1 MNIPLLNESQSVNFK
16 DILDMMMD
24 DGKQLLEDVVAG
36 MGDVADRAEGLL
48 LTGVSPATELA
59 KLIEQRNYDLVIIGN
74 RGLSGVQ
81 EYMGSVSHKVLHGST
96 APGAHREVA
105 LVSEEAVRTRKN
117 VLLLF
122 SKPPAP
128 GLVKTRLTTLKDGV
142 FAPEVA
148 SALYHCMLFDV
159 VEICCAALATLEARA
174 AGADAGAAAAMAAG
188 AEEATE
194 TRAAGNPRRSVPA
207 SRCATN
213 TSWSSPPRRQRTWTS
228 CGSCSKTQALG
239 RASLVLIADEG
250 ASFDEHYNHAFAQ
263 AWERG
268 ADAVLSMGAD
278 MPALTTADVIGG
290 FEALHRLDGVPGGG
304 IVLAPDQEMGVSIV
318 GWTRATAF
326 DHAGVFYNQEGLTVL
341 PAYIAKARERNL
353 PALYLPAVP
362 DVDTMADLMHNVTLV
377 EALNYC
383 AAFDGN
389 TPPWRTADAL
399 AQMGWSEVR
408 VPPND
413 LHDPREEIDR

>member
-1 MNIPLLNESQSVNFK
+1 M
-16 DILDMMMD
+16 
-24 DGKQLLEDVVAG
+24 
-36 MGDVADRAEGLL
+36 
-48 LTGVSPATELA
+48 
-59 KLIEQRNYDLVIIGN
+59 
-74 RGLSGVQ
+74 
-81 EYMGSVSHKVLHGST
+81 
-96 APGAHREVA
+96 
-105 LVSEEAVRTRKN
+105 RTRKN

-142 FAPEVA
+142 FASEVA

-194 TRAAGNPRRSVPA
+194 ARAGEPAALGAGEPVRDEYELVISTTP
-207 SRCATN
+207 ATN
-213 TSWSSPPRRQRTWTS
+213 VDVMRKLFEDAGTWPRE
-228 CGSCSKTQALG
+228 
-239 RASLVLIADEG
+239 LVLIADEG